1 VYQATS
7 VEPTECRSRGHRK
20 AEELSDLHGPEV
32 EPIERDA
39 SRELDE
45 QRRLTMRANEFNGPQ
60 GPRRVEVILEFVF
73 VYQTTVALMRR
84 IFGPCARW
92 HEGISVA
99 VDIVASK
106 SAEDALGVLPEHF
119 R

>member
-1 VYQATS
+1 
-7 VEPTECRSRGHRK
+7 
-20 AEELSDLHGPEV
+20 
-32 EPIERDA
+32 
-39 SRELDE
+39 
-45 QRRLTMRANEFNGPQ
+45 
-60 GPRRVEVILEFVF
+60 

-99 VDIVASK
+99 VDIGASK